1 MTTRTANE
9 YLEINGNGESVT
21 YLSAT
26 KPIKAPK
33 PIAKPKFKKPSGYI
47 IYRGASLLDGKPI
60 VVVAITKESKNS
72 KTGNMVQTYIM
83 ADNGLSP
90 VESARILDDVSVCGD
105 CKHRRGMGGSCYVNL
120 GQGARSVM
128 DGVMRGIYPEIW
140 SSIEVMESYLAA
152 VKGRKVRLGTYGDP
166 AAVHAYVWGM
176 ALTDTAGHTGY
187 THQWASGKADHV
199 KQWCMASADTP
210 KETALAKMDGWR
222 TFRVR
227 QADGTPEFSH
237 EMVCPA
243 SEEAGKRLTCSTC
256 MACSGGIDSKKAS
269 VTIIVHGSL
278 KNRFAASIAA

>member
-1 MTTRTANE
+1 MT
-9 YLEINGNGESVT
+9 I
-21 YLSAT
+21 
-26 KPIKAPK
+26 
-33 PIAKPKFKKPSGYI
+33 KPKFKKPSGYI
-47 IYRGASLLDGKPI
+47 IYRGPSLLDGKPI

-90 VESARILDDVSVCGD
+90 VESARILEDVSVCGD

-128 DGVMRGIYPEIW
+128 DGVIRGIYPDIFYEDADCTW
-140 SSIEVMESYLAA
+140 GLMDA

-166 AAVHAYVWGM
+166 AAVPAYVWELLLRE
-176 ALTDTAGHTGY
+176 ASGHTGY

-243 SEEAGKRLTCSTC
+243 SAEAGKRLTCATC

-269 VTIIVHGSL
+269 VTIVVHGSL

>member
-1 MTTRTANE
+1 MTTKSN
-9 YLEINGNGESVT
+9 
-21 YLSAT
+21 
-26 KPIKAPK
+26 
-33 PIAKPKFKKPSGYI
+33 KKPSGYI

-90 VESARILDDVSVCGD
+90 VDSARLLEDVSVCGD

-128 DGVMRGIYPEIW
+128 DGVMRGIYELDDGYN
-140 SSIEVMESYLAA
+140 VGTA
-152 VKGRKVRLGTYGDP
+152 VLGRKVRLGTYGDP
-166 AAVHAYVWGM
+166 AAVPAYVWESLLKN
-176 ALTDTAGHTGY
+176 AESHTGY
-187 THQWASGKADHV
+187 THQWASGNADHV
-199 KQWCMASADTP
+199 KQWCMASADTMD
-210 KETALAKMDGWR
+210 EFAAAKFAGWR

-227 QADGTPEFSH
+227 DVNASGAEGLQYVN
-237 EMVCPA
+237 EMACPA
-243 SEEAGKRLTCSTC
+243 SEEQGKRLTCATC

-269 VTIIVHGSL
+269 VTIVVHGSL